1 MIISDKSGLDVV
13 TGGRM
18 VLLYQLDCNKVLH
31 LMDPAGPDT
40 EDTETHTAASQEQLS
55 DYWDNNLR

>member
-1 MIISDKSGLDVV
+1 
-13 TGGRM
+13 M

-31 LMDPAGPDT
+31 LMDPTGPDT